1 MRGKLS
7 VSKKIGIT
15 LAVLS
20 VSAAAI
26 AAGTLAMFNAQT
38 ESSVIAA
45 AGTVQI
51 ELSEVEL
58 SNFKN
63 INPGDNDPMVPK
75 GASRGTPHK
84 VSYSVT
90 NMGTKSIQ
98 TRQTIILTATPNGSK
113 KDLIDARYLKLFDGK
128 KELEDKTYI
137 LSNGKEVTKLKE
149 GHKVIAVKYTFFSDS
164 FNGSENAYVVQ
175 REDPDSEETY
185 YIIERE
191 DGSDDAF
198 VVADDNG
205 DVSQSYEFDFCLE
218 DAAPNE
224 YQGAKFNIY
233 VAVEALQYRNSVE
246 EDWDDAATVVR
257 GFSTNRKV
265 SINAMPSF
273 VEDAEGEEIELNVS
287 ESEAND
293 NLS

>member
-26 AAGTLAMFNAQT
+26 AVGTLAMFNTQT
-38 ESSVIAA
+38 ESSVITA

-58 SNFKN
+58 SNYKN
-63 INPGDNDPMVPK
+63 INPGDNDPSIPK
-75 GASRGTPHK
+75 EASKGTSHK
-84 VSYSVT
+84 VTYAVT

-98 TRQTIILTATPNGSK
+98 TRQTIILTATPKDSK
-113 KDLIDARYLKLFDGK
+113 KELIDARYLKLYDGR

-137 LSNGKEVTKLKE
+137 LSNGKEVTKLKD
-149 GHKVIAVKYTFFSDS
+149 GQRVIAVKYTFFSDS

-175 REDPDSEETY
+175 KEDPDSEETY

-191 DGSDDAF
+191 GGDDDAF

-205 DVSQSYEFDFCLE
+205 DVSQGYEFDFCLE

-246 EDWDDAATVVR
+246 EDWDEAATVVR

-265 SINAMPSF
+265 SINALPSF
-273 VEDAEGEEIELNVS
+273 VEDVEGEDIELNVS
-287 ESEAND
+287 ESEIND
-293 NLS
+293 NLG